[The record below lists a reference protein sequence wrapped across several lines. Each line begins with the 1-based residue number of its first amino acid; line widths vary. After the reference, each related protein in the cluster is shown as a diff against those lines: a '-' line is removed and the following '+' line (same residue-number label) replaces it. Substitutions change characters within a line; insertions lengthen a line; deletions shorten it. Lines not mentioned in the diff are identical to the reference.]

1 MPELTAPAVQAD
13 RSDRTGAR
21 VVSVF
26 ALVGLLLAYNL
37 GLNITPILNGLWTER
52 LGLAPRQAGLVI
64 SAQFAMMA
72 IATMI
77 TARLLQKLNVRRAAM
92 VSAVGVGVA
101 YVATGYAENPALLAL
116 CFGLAGIGIGVQMA
130 CVAALLSRHEKA
142 ERIYAIAVVLASF
155 LIAGLTIAF
164 ASAAPDL
171 SLHVLFV
178 GLAIIPAAQFLL
190 SFFIPRGCAPQA
202 AVNAKR
208 AGEGEG
214 EGTRRFPLVILSMVF
229 MQVGGMAVWAFTE
242 RVGHQLGIPTAT
254 IGNILA
260 ATAVSAIVG
269 AACAAALSRFH
280 MRRPMAI
287 IGLLVFGLSNLS
299 IVGAPD
305 MPIFTIALLGQAFA
319 LTFTL
324 PFLTAIALEENDGGR
339 TAANGIGL
347 AMLLGAISPYV
358 AGWIAE
364 NHGLQAIVVFSGVA
378 LAASVVPLL
387 LRQMPKAAHASPVL
401 DAASKQQL

>member
-52 LGLAPRQAGLVI
+52 LGLAPSQAGLVI

-130 CVAALLSRHEKA
+130 CVAALLSRHENA
-142 ERIYAIAVVLASF
+142 ERIYAIAVVVASF

-164 ASAAPDL
+164 ASTAPGL
-171 SLHVLFV
+171 SLHVLFA

-202 AVNAKR
+202 AVTAKR
-208 AGEGEG
+208 

-254 IGNILA
+254 IGTILA
-260 ATAVSAIVG
+260 VTAVSAIVG
-269 AACAAALSRFH
+269 AACAAALSRFQ

-364 NHGLQAIVVFSGVA
+364 NHGLQAIVIFSGVA

-387 LRQMPKAAHASPVL
+387 LRQGPRAVAAAPAH
-401 DAASKQQL
+401 DTASKQQL